1 MIQLDAK
8 GYKIADRVMHELD
21 PGSNR
26 LSIYTAVKEVIA
38 EGCPSDGELESC
50 SKVCGSLAISLCQKI
65 DEAIPVNISPD
76 ANSNTVIAKPKR
88 DRRHYFAY

>member
-38 EGCPSDGELESC
+38 EGCPSEGELESC
-50 SKVCGSLAISLCQKI
+50 SKICGSLAISLCQKV
-65 DEAIPVNISPD
+65 DEVIPVNTTPD
-76 ANSNTVIAKPKR
+76 ANNTFIAKPKR